1 MNPFGPFESDPSWL
15 QDRARR
21 CPFGD
26 PPPVVISGT
35 AVLNDRVIWTLFL
48 KRLGNSDQEDA
59 ETITA
64 FAQRLGVDRSRIIAK
79 LAAHYHD
86 NQTLQ

>member
-1 MNPFGPFESDPSWL
+1 MNPFGPFESDPGL

-35 AVLNDRVIWTLFL
+35 AVLDDPIVWTLFL
-48 KRLGNSDQEDA
+48 KRLGGTNDEDA
-59 ETITA
+59 AVIDR
-64 FAQRLGVDRSRIIAK
+64 FAQRLGIDRSRVINK
-79 LAAHYHD
+79 LATHFHANYALH
-86 NQTLQ
+86 